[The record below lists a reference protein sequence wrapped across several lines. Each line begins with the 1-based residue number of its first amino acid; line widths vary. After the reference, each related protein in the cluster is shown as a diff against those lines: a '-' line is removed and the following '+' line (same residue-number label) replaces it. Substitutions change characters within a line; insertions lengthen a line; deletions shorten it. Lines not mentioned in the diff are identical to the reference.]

1 MQHAVED
8 APADSPIK
16 VEVQGSTVTVSSQAG
31 IRFAARAF
39 GEGATIGL
47 ESPQDTSL
55 RMTKD
60 CKNQVYTVNGK
71 STTYAFTVLGKAT
84 SIVVGFHKPWGGFAP
99 GKVYLVTYKFPTVAS
114 APAVADTG
122 YKAAY
127 SDLGLGKCLTKD
139 GKEPAFSYHTGLS
152 PQACQE
158 LCDGNS
164 KCGGLTTANQPYQG
178 ECFIWLDSGLVGSG
192 DYYGG
197 GHCDV
202 KSRPIPDELAKA
214 WAKNAKIAVKSGRIP
229 DNAKIA
235 VKSADA
241 SSNLALYGP
250 KSGPIPEQLSKLW
263 AKNAKI
269 AVKSAGASSDLA
281 LYADPKL
288 AAASFAPAF
297 GAPVHFTAKD
307 CGSGTYHSFNL
318 SPAEIKTGEIFKVVN
333 HFSFDEDITGG
344 SFDVKVHALGALQL
358 KHQTGPLCGSDT
370 SYDVHLGPVKVA
382 SVTVYGSLCPIT
394 KGPASMSYDVK
405 LASILP
411 PYLGDASFH
420 FTAKDQNGR
429 DIFCVQANLGIRLRD
444 SAQTDSTARAV
455 VV

>member
-1 MQHAVED
+1 MIPSVLMTLLIGTFSSPSDLECGTDASTRLRVGQHIMQHAVED

-71 STTYAFTVLGKAT
+71 STSYAFTVLGKAT

-99 GKVYLVTYKFPTVAS
+99 GKVYLVTYKFPTEAS
-114 APAVADTG
+114 APAVADSG

-139 GKEPAFSYHTGLS
+139 GKEPAFSYHTGLG

-164 KCGGLTTANQPYQG
+164 KCGGFTSAFQLHE

-202 KSRPIPDELAKA
+202 KSRPIPDELARA
-214 WAKNAKIAVKSGRIP
+214 WAKNAKIAVKSGATP
-229 DNAKIA
+229 AAGFLGGKKA
-235 VKSADA
+235 QTAEKSTEDKQLKDHCNWFGTCSKCKLVNGQTKCKWWRFLQRGPFNCPGA
-241 SSNLALYGP
+241 YGQGV
-250 KSGPIPEQLSKLW
+250 SGC
-263 AKNAKI
+263 
-269 AVKSAGASSDLA
+269 SSD
-281 LYADPKL
+281 
-288 AAASFAPAF
+288 
-297 GAPVHFTAKD
+297 
-307 CGSGTYHSFNL
+307 
-318 SPAEIKTGEIFKVVN
+318 
-333 HFSFDEDITGG
+333 
-344 SFDVKVHALGALQL
+344 
-358 KHQTGPLCGSDT
+358 
-370 SYDVHLGPVKVA
+370 
-382 SVTVYGSLCPIT
+382 
-394 KGPASMSYDVK
+394 
-405 LASILP
+405 
-411 PYLGDASFH
+411 DAY
-420 FTAKDQNGR
+420 
-429 DIFCVQANLGIRLRD
+429 
-444 SAQTDSTARAV
+444 
-455 VV
+455 